1 MLKREI
7 TQAPV
12 ILLLSRTLAP
22 LVHAVVAYGFDG
34 DELLIY
40 DPNFPGAS
48 QRTTSRGRVYKACG
62 NGNCTEYSVTGFD
75 HYLSTGRRTDWESL
89 TTYAVGG
96 FERSN
101 DLYVNV
107 EDGQEVSVR
116 DLDFSGAL
124 SGDLLDDAVKV
135 SVKFDDVRPI
145 ETADDGTFSGSVEGL
160 RLGENTLVFLAGIH
174 HNLATVA
181 GRTLQF
187 WKKRYWDIGSA
198 AVVRNVVGRFDAAA
212 VQIRLQWSLPTD
224 LDLYVQEPGG
234 EVLFWGN
241 RLADSGF
248 ELSRDNR
255 RTGSDERRDSEIA
268 LLSNTDTVADGVYR
282 LFVHQYDDYGY
293 NEPVDFRVQVSLNE
307 GTISEAN
314 HGWSHTMALGRHGL
328 GSATTVRDLL
338 GSGLREAARV
348 RVHLGRATVCWPYPE
363 GTFDYCGDEF
373 AATPVDAVN
382 GDQTVVKPSANWVPD
397 WLREADVQISIDS
410 SSVPS
415 SCVTESPWRGCY
427 HRGHRATDGD
437 LVEVRVTMPREPSG
451 SWHGA
456 WCVKDTPEGLCR
468 GRHDSTDNIEKRF
481 AENASLSFDADV
493 PQDVTSFWIVGEIR
507 ECRKSLCYWPTDY
520 DEVEFHHIEI
530 DVSSGNARPS
540 FAGVRVPNSTFS
552 LGDEISPWQLPEATG
567 GNRPLT
573 YSVSLLPPEL
583 TFSPATRR
591 ITGTPTKVGE
601 WTVAYTATDVDGDTV
616 SVTFEIR
623 VQDGDSGGTGGR
635 EPGEVFTDR
644 LASGGEGPEMVVIP
658 AGSFRMGCLNDD
670 GDCSSYQF
678 PVHTVDVPRFALA
691 KFEVTWDQYN
701 ACVTSGG
708 CHSYWQD
715 ESGNGA
721 ARYRTWFNAQSYV
734 RWLSAETGQDYRLP
748 SEAEWEYA
756 ARAGTTTAYSWGNEI
771 GNNRANCDG
780 CGSRW
785 DDWMTAPV
793 GSFGANA
800 WGLHDMHGNVWEW
813 TTDCWHR
820 SFDGAPIDGSAW
832 IVGCQSE
839 SPWVSNWR
847 VRRGGSYDSSP
858 VGVRASARTTSP
870 ANGSCYGGRGFCS
883 DDEGIR
889 VVRTLAP

>member
-1 MLKREI
+1 M
-7 TQAPV
+7 
-12 ILLLSRTLAP
+12 
-22 LVHAVVAYGFDG
+22 
-34 DELLIY
+34 
-40 DPNFPGAS
+40 
-48 QRTTSRGRVYKACG
+48 
-62 NGNCTEYSVTGFD
+62 
-75 HYLSTGRRTDWESL
+75 

-174 HNLATVA
+174 HNLATLA

-338 GSGLREAARV
+338 GSGLHEAARV

-397 WLREADVQISIDS
+397 WLRETDVQISIDS

-520 DEVEFHHIEI
+520 DEVEFHHIE
-530 DVSSGNARPS
+530 VSVLPPGDGGVGNHAPELY
-540 FAGVRVPNSTFS
+540 RVLRGLTLQEGGSAETVS
-552 LGDEISPWQLPEATG
+552 LGDHFRDPDG
-567 GNRPLT
+567 DRLT
-573 YSVSLLPPEL
+573 YVRSITPAGIISTSLVGADLRL
-583 TFSPATRR
+583 TP
-591 ITGTPTKVGE
+591 
-601 WTVAYTATDVDGDTV
+601 VAEGTATVTVTARDPGGLEAQGTMEVTVNSDTTTEDSYPLDSKLISGMEFFWV
-616 SVTFEIR
+616 PPGEFLMGIQKQDYTTGEEGPYEDPQTRVRISRGFWMGKYEVTQAQWEAVMGSNPSSDKNCGSDCPLETADFRSVQEFLRKLNER
-623 VQDGDSGGTGGR
+623 EAERGTGY
-635 EPGEVFTDR
+635 EF
-644 LASGGEGPEMVVIP
+644 
-658 AGSFRMGCLNDD
+658 
-670 GDCSSYQF
+670 
-678 PVHTVDVPRFALA
+678 
-691 KFEVTWDQYN
+691 
-701 ACVTSGG
+701 
-708 CHSYWQD
+708 
-715 ESGNGA
+715 
-721 ARYRTWFNAQSYV
+721 
-734 RWLSAETGQDYRLP
+734 RLP
-748 SEAEWEYA
+748 KEVEWEYA
-756 ARAGTTTAYSWGNEI
+756 ARGTPGSEGFVKDLDAVAWYR
-771 GNNRANCDG
+771 NNSGGRKH
-780 CGSRW
+780 
-785 DDWMTAPV
+785 PV
-793 GSFGANA
+793 GQKAPNE
-800 WGLHDMHGNVWEW
+800 WGFHDMLGNVWERVQDAPW
-813 TTDCWHR
+813 TYPGGTETVTDPMGPRAGFGFHEE
-820 SFDGAPIDGSAW
+820 PEQVI
-832 IVGCQSE
+832 
-839 SPWVSNWR
+839 
-847 VRRGGSYDSSP
+847 RGGSISS
-858 VGVRASARTTSP
+858 SNFMARTTERVYL
-870 ANGSCYGGRGFCS
+870 ALEFDYENLS
-883 DDEGIR
+883 DVGLR
-889 VVRTLAP
+889 LVVQARTN